1 MGGYFKTLTMTD
13 KDKQLIAQARQLGY
27 TRSDEALALAEKAD
41 TEEAREELRRIAVDL
56 HHRYEAATDC
66 I

>member
-1 MGGYFKTLTMTD
+1 MTD
-13 KDKQLIAQARQLGY
+13 KDKELVDKARELGY
-27 TRSDEALALAEKAD
+27 TCSDEAEELARQAD

>member
-1 MGGYFKTLTMTD
+1 MTD
-13 KDKQLIAQARQLGY
+13 KDKQLIAQAQQLGY